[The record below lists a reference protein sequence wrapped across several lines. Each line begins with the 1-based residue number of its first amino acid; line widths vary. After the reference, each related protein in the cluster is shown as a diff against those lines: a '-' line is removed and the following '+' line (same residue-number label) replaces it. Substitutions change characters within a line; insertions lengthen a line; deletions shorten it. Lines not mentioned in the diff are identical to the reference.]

1 MEECGLDNL
10 PPLEGDPPAHQDKEN
25 RGEGND
31 PQSSDLEKE
40 NSDYLS
46 GERKVFGDIDAGQP
60 GDANGR
66 IGGEKGIYKG
76 QVTRSGRK
84 RKPEKEGPQK
94 NHGGKTEDEDPG
106 GGKVSGN
113 ERFEAKMTFSRHR

>member
-1 MEECGLDNL
+1 MQESGLHNL
-10 PPLEGDPPAHQDKEN
+10 PPFEGDSPTHQDKEN

-31 PQSSDLEKE
+31 SQPADLEKE
-40 NSDYLS
+40 NRDYLP

-84 RKPEKEGPQK
+84 RKPEEEGPDK
-94 NHGGKTEDEDPG
+94 DHGGKTEDEDPG
-106 GGKVSGN
+106 RGKVSGN
-113 ERFEAKMTFSRHR
+113 ERFEAKSLFLGHR